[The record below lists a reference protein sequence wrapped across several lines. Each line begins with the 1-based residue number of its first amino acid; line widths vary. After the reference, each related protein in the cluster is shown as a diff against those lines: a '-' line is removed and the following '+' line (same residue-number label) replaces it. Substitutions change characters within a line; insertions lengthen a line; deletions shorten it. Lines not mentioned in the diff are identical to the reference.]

1 MRARPRVH
9 KTMKPISL
17 ALSLVLFASVA
28 GAAELDRAAATLAG
42 TEAQFSQRFTPKG
55 FKNSQVESGT
65 VVFGSLPMMRWS
77 YTRPEQK
84 VFVFDGDRSWL
95 YVAAEKQVTVSTL
108 DEQRRSELPFLI
120 IGDPVVRDRH
130 FVVRET
136 TRGSSVV
143 TTLQP
148 RAASA
153 MIRNVTITIAA
164 ATHILQRVAY
174 TDREGNETI
183 FDFSGFSRRSITPD
197 LFRFTPPAGVEVV
210 QQ

>member
-1 MRARPRVH
+1 M
-9 KTMKPISL
+9 KTASIL
-17 ALSLVLFASVA
+17 LFLTLFAGA
-28 GAAELDRAAATLAG
+28 TLAAELDRAAAALAG

-65 VVFGSLPMMRWS
+65 VVFGPLPSMRWS
-77 YTRPEQK
+77 YARPEPK
-84 VFVFDGDRSWL
+84 VFTFDGNRSWL
-95 YVAAEKQVTVSTL
+95 YIPAEKQVTVTTL
-108 DEQRRSELPFLI
+108 DDQRRSELPFLV
-120 IGDPVVRDRH
+120 IGDPGARDRN

-143 TTLQP
+143 ATLQP

-164 ATHILQRVAY
+164 ATHIIQRVAY
-174 TDREGNETI
+174 TDREGNETS
-183 FDFSGFSRRSITPD
+183 FDFSGFTRRSTTPD
-197 LFRFTPPAGVEVV
+197 LFHFTPPAGVEVV